1 LEQANIA
8 KSDPAFLTNSGNG
21 CRKTEGQAMR
31 SYPTIGD
38 ILEARER
45 IKPHIRHTPLLRAEK
60 MEGAVCCQLYLKP
73 EMLQITGA
81 FKIRGALNK
90 MLSLPR
96 DAIANGVI
104 ASSSGNHAQGLSYA
118 ARMLGVKVV
127 LVLPVTTPK
136 IKIANTQA
144 LGAEV
149 ILFDGDTA
157 ARWKRVYEIAA
168 ENNYATVHGFED
180 PLVMAGQG
188 TIGCEILED
197 LEDVDAVIVP
207 LGGGGLISGI
217 ATAIKETKPS
227 VRVIG
232 AEPALTPKYYQS
244 RINGERTPL
253 PLKNTIADGLRI
265 SVPGQNP
272 YPIIEKYVDE
282 IVLVEDEYIIA
293 GMRALAKDAKLIA
306 EPAASIG
313 IGALL
318 AGSIKVRSGEKVS
331 VVLSGGNWDPCDLAE
346 IYAGAK

>member
-1 LEQANIA
+1 M
-8 KSDPAFLTNSGNG
+8 T
-21 CRKTEGQAMR
+21 MR
-31 SYPTIGD
+31 SYPTIQD
-38 ILEARER
+38 IREAQER
-45 IKPHIRHTPLLRAEK
+45 LKPHIRHTPLLRADKIEK
-60 MEGAVCCQLYLKP
+60 AAGCELYLKP
-73 EMLQITGA
+73 ETLQITGA

-90 MLSLPR
+90 ALSLSR
-96 DAIANGVI
+96 EEIANGII
-104 ASSSGNHAQGLSYA
+104 ATSSGNHAQGLAYA
-118 ARMLGVKVV
+118 ARMLDVKAI

-136 IKIANTQA
+136 IKIENTKA

-168 ENNYATVHGFED
+168 ENKYAAVHAFED
-180 PLVMAGQG
+180 PIVMAGQG
-188 TIGCEILED
+188 TIGCEILQD
-197 LEDVDAVIVP
+197 LDDVDTVIVP
-207 LGGGGLISGI
+207 IGGGGLISGI

-232 AEPALTPKYYQS
+232 AEPALTPKYFHS
-244 RINGERTPL
+244 RINKERTSL

-282 IVLVEDEYIIA
+282 IVLVEDEHIIA

-313 IGALL
+313 VGALL
-318 AGSIKVRSGEKVS
+318 AGSIDVKPDEKVCA
-331 VVLSGGNWDPCDLAE
+331 VLSGGNWDLRDLAE
-346 IYAGAK
+346 IYNVAG

>member
-1 LEQANIA
+1 
-8 KSDPAFLTNSGNG
+8 
-21 CRKTEGQAMR
+21 MR
-31 SYPTIGD
+31 NYPTIQD
-38 ILEARER
+38 IREAQER
-45 IKPHIRHTPLLRAEK
+45 LKPHIRRTPLLRAEK
-60 MEGAVCCQLYLKP
+60 MEKAVGCQLYLKP
-73 EMLQITGA
+73 ETLQITGS

-90 MLSLPR
+90 SLSLPR
-96 DAIANGVI
+96 EEIANGII
-104 ASSSGNHAQGLSYA
+104 ATSSGNHAQGLAYA
-118 ARMLGVKVV
+118 ARMLGVKAILVV
-127 LVLPVTTPK
+127 PVTTPR

-168 ENNYATVHGFED
+168 ENKYAVVHSFED

-197 LEDVDAVIVP
+197 LEDVDTVIIP
-207 LGGGGLISGI
+207 MGGGGLISGI

-227 VRVIG
+227 VRVVG
-232 AEPALTPKYYQS
+232 AEPVLTPKYYHS
-244 RINGERTPL
+244 RINKKRTSL

-265 SVPGQNP
+265 SVPGRNP

-282 IVLVEDEYIIA
+282 IVLVEDEHIVA
-293 GMRALAKDAKLIA
+293 GMCALARDAKLIA

-318 AGSIKVRSGEKVS
+318 AGAIKVRPDEKVCA
-331 VVLSGGNWDPCDLAE
+331 VLTGGNWDLCDLAE
-346 IYAGAK
+346 IYKLAE

>member
-1 LEQANIA
+1 
-8 KSDPAFLTNSGNG
+8 
-21 CRKTEGQAMR
+21 MR
-31 SYPTIGD
+31 NYPTIQD
-38 ILEARER
+38 IREAQER
-45 IKPHIRHTPLLRAEK
+45 LKPHIRHTPLLRAEK
-60 MEGAVCCQLYLKP
+60 IEPAAGCQVYLKP
-73 EMLQITGA
+73 ETLQITGA

-90 MLSLPR
+90 SLSLSKEE
-96 DAIANGVI
+96 IANGII
-104 ASSSGNHAQGLSYA
+104 ATSSGNHAQGLAYA
-118 ARMLGVKVV
+118 ARMLGVKAI

-136 IKIANTQA
+136 IKIENTKA

-149 ILFDGDTA
+149 ILFDGDNA

-168 ENNYATVHGFED
+168 ENHYVPVHAFED

-197 LEDVDAVIVP
+197 LPDVDTVIIP
-207 LGGGGLISGI
+207 MGGGGLISGI

-232 AEPALTPKYYQS
+232 AEPALTPKYFHS
-244 RINGERTPL
+244 RINKERTSL
-253 PLKNTIADGLRI
+253 PLKNTIADGLRL

-282 IVLVEDEYIIA
+282 IVLVDDEYIIA
-293 GMRALAKDAKLIA
+293 GMRALARDAKLIA

-318 AGSIKVRSGEKVS
+318 AGAVKVRPDEKVC
-331 VVLSGGNWDPCDLAE
+331 VLLTGGNWDLCDLAD
-346 IYAGAK
+346 IYKPVE

>member
-1 LEQANIA
+1 MTTTRN
-8 KSDPAFLTNSGNG
+8 
-21 CRKTEGQAMR
+21 
-31 SYPTIGD
+31 YPTIQD

-45 IKPHIRHTPLLRAEK
+45 LKPHIRRTPILRGEK
-60 MEGAVCCQLYLKP
+60 MEKTLGCQIYLKP
-73 EMLQITGA
+73 ETLQITGA

-90 MLSLPR
+90 SLSLPKEE
-96 DAIANGVI
+96 IANGII
-104 ASSSGNHAQGLSYA
+104 ATSSGNHAQGLAYA
-118 ARMLGVKVV
+118 ARMLGVKAI
-127 LVLPVTTPK
+127 LVLPVTSPK
-136 IKIANTQA
+136 IKIDNTKA

-157 ARWKRVYEIAA
+157 ARWKRVNEIAE
-168 ENNYATVHGFED
+168 ENKYAVVHAFED

-197 LEDVDAVIVP
+197 LEGVDTVIVP
-207 LGGGGLISGI
+207 VGGGGLISGI

-232 AEPALTPKYYQS
+232 AEPALTPKYFHS
-244 RINGERTPL
+244 RMNKERISL

-282 IVLVEDEYIIA
+282 IVLVEDEHIIA
-293 GMRALAKDAKLIA
+293 GMRMLAKDAKLIA

-318 AGSIKVRSGEKVS
+318 AGSIRVRPDEKVCA
-331 VVLSGGNWDPCDLAE
+331 VLSGGNWDLGDLAE
-346 IYAGAK
+346 IYKLSE

>member
-1 LEQANIA
+1 
-8 KSDPAFLTNSGNG
+8 
-21 CRKTEGQAMR
+21 MR
-31 SYPTIGD
+31 NYPTIQD
-38 ILEARER
+38 IREARER
-45 IKPHIRHTPLLRAEK
+45 LKPHIKRTPILRAEK
-60 MEGAVCCQLYLKP
+60 IENAVGCQLYLKP
-73 EMLQITGA
+73 ETLQITGA

-90 MLSLPR
+90 ALSLPR
-96 DAIANGVI
+96 EAIANGLI
-104 ASSSGNHAQGLSYA
+104 ATSSGNHAQGIAYA
-118 ARMLGVKVV
+118 ARMLGVKATIVV
-127 LVLPVTTPK
+127 PVTTPK
-136 IKIANTQA
+136 IKIENTQA

-157 ARWKRVYEIAA
+157 ARWKKVCEIAE
-168 ENNYATVHGFED
+168 ENKYAAVHGFED

-197 LEDVDAVIVP
+197 LEDVDTVIVP

-244 RINGERTPL
+244 RINKERTSL
-253 PLKNTIADGLRI
+253 PLKNTIADGVRI

-272 YPIIEKYVDE
+272 YPIIERYVDE
-282 IVLVEDEYIIA
+282 IVLVEDEHIIA
-293 GMRALAKDAKLIA
+293 GMRTLAKDAKLIA

-318 AGSIKVRSGEKVS
+318 AGAVKVRPDEKVC
-331 VVLSGGNWDPCDLAE
+331 VVLSGGNWDLGDLAE
-346 IYAGAK
+346 IYQRSE

>member
-1 LEQANIA
+1 MTTLLEH
-8 KSDPAFLTNSGNG
+8 
-21 CRKTEGQAMR
+21 
-31 SYPTIGD
+31 PTLAD
-38 ILEARER
+38 IHQARER
-45 IKPHIRHTPLLRAEK
+45 LKPHIKRTPILRAEK
-60 MEGAVCCQLYLKP
+60 IEQAVGCQLYLKP
-73 EMLQITGA
+73 ETLQITGA

-90 MLSLPR
+90 ALSLPR
-96 DAIANGVI
+96 QAIANGLI
-104 ASSSGNHAQGLSYA
+104 ATSSGNHAQGIAYA
-118 ARMLGVKVV
+118 ARMLGVKATIVV
-127 LVLPVTTPK
+127 PVTTPR
-136 IKIANTQA
+136 IKIENTQA

-157 ARWKRVYEIAA
+157 ARWKKVCEIAEA
-168 ENNYATVHGFED
+168 NHYTAVHGFED

-197 LEDVDAVIVP
+197 LDGVDTVIVP

-244 RINGERTPL
+244 RINKERTSL
-253 PLKNTIADGLRI
+253 PLKHTIADGVRI

-282 IVLVEDEYIIA
+282 IVLVEDEHIVA
-293 GMRALAKDAKLIA
+293 GMRMLAKDAKLIA

-313 IGALL
+313 LGALL
-318 AGSIKVRSGEKVS
+318 AGSVNLRPDEKVCL
-331 VVLSGGNWDPCDLAE
+331 VLSGGNWDLCDLAD
-346 IYAGAK
+346 IYK

>member
-1 LEQANIA
+1 M
-8 KSDPAFLTNSGNG
+8 
-21 CRKTEGQAMR
+21 MR
-31 SYPTIGD
+31 TMRNHPTIQD
-38 ILEARER
+38 IREARER
-45 IKPHIRHTPLLRAEK
+45 LKPYIRHTPLLRAERI
-60 MEGAVCCQLYLKP
+60 EESVGCQIYLKP
-73 EMLQITGA
+73 ETLQVTGA

-90 MLSLPR
+90 SLSLPR
-96 DAIANGVI
+96 EEIANGVI
-104 ASSSGNHAQGLSYA
+104 ATSSGNHAQGLAYA
-118 ARMLGVKVV
+118 ARTLGVKAILVV
-127 LVLPVTTPK
+127 PVTTPK
-136 IKIANTQA
+136 IKIANTRA

-157 ARWKRVYEIAA
+157 ARWKRVYEIAE
-168 ENNYATVHGFED
+168 ENHYSVVHAFED

-197 LEDVDAVIVP
+197 LEDVDAVVVP
-207 LGGGGLISGI
+207 VGGGGLISGI

-232 AEPALTPKYYQS
+232 AEPALTPKYFHS
-244 RINGERTPL
+244 RMNGKLTSL

-282 IVLVEDEYIIA
+282 IVLVEDEHIIA
-293 GMRALAKDAKLIA
+293 GMRTLARDAKLIA

-318 AGSIKVRSGEKVS
+318 AGAMKVKPHEKVC
-331 VVLSGGNWDPCDLAE
+331 VVLTGANWDLCDLAE
-346 IYAGAK
+346 IYK